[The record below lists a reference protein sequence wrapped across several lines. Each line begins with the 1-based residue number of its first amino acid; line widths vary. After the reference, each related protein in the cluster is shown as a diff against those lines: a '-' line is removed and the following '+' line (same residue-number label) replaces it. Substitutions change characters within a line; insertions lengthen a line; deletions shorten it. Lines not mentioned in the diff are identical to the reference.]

1 MQISK
6 KGASDVAQLGKISH
20 PPVTELLKKPSLGST
35 VRTNFT
41 MLGSTL
47 QLEQKTSS
55 FEASASLRV
64 EMLRAYLEKNL
75 GVEVFCK

>member
-1 MQISK
+1 MHLSK
-6 KGASDVAQLGKISH
+6 KGAEAEPLANIYSPDTDGI
-20 PPVTELLKKPSLGST
+20 KKPSLGCTARPS
-35 VRTNFT
+35 FT

-47 QLEQKTSS
+47 QLEHKTSS